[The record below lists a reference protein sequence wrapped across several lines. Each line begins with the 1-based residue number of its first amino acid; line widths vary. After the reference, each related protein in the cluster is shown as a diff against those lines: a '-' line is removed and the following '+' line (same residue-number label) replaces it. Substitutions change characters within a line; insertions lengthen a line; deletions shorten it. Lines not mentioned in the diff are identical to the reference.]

1 MTNAQHPPKLISGAE
16 YVIGKFGGLAATARA
31 IGKPVTTV
39 QGWNDRKRIPQDHWQ
54 ALIDAAKAREKL
66 VTVEDFLKSHPAP
79 APDMARAS

>member
-1 MTNAQHPPKLISGAE
+1 MTSTSDTPVLISGAE

-54 ALIDAAKAREKL
+54 AIIDAAKARDKL
-66 VTVEDFLKSHPAP
+66 VTIEDFLKSHPAP
-79 APDMARAS
+79 DMARAS

>member
-1 MTNAQHPPKLISGAE
+1 MTHAPDTPKTISGAE

-39 QGWNDRKRIPQDHWQ
+39 QGWSDRKRIPQDHWQ

-66 VTVEDFLKSHPAP
+66 IMVEDFLKSHPEASRE
-79 APDMARAS
+79 MARAS